1 MDEKASVILRNSGVR
16 PRGSA
21 SVGASSVAVECNANV
36 AGEVV
41 TECDGTICAG
51 AAFGWATKAE
61 VAERLEH
68 SRSAERADRSII
80 LNWLMIPAEIR

>member
-1 MDEKASVILRNSGVR
+1 MV
-16 PRGSA
+16 
-21 SVGASSVAVECNANV
+21 ASSVAVECSANV
-36 AGEVV
+36 APGEVV
-41 TECDGTICAG
+41 MECDGTIVCAG

-68 SRSAERADRSII
+68 RRSAERADRSII